1 MIFLGLEGMTEM
13 KTNQCGNTMIEA
25 MAAIAIVGV
34 LTVAGL
40 KLAASLFDLFKQ
52 NMVVNEIRE
61 LQKNISARYSAD
73 GDYTALGEADLDQ
86 LIKDKIIPNQMV
98 ADGKIFHS
106 LSGEVSVGPSALE
119 DYYFQVT
126 FYELSTRGCLNL
138 SQINWTTSQNTA
150 QLIQLQVNDKV
161 FKLPIKDVSVTA
173 DNALPMNVSKA
184 SGACKSGKVNT
195 ITWTFL

>member
-13 KTNQCGNTMIEA
+13 KTNQCGSTMIEA

-126 FYELSTRGCLNL
+126 FY
-138 SQINWTTSQNTA
+138 
-150 QLIQLQVNDKV
+150 
-161 FKLPIKDVSVTA
+161 
-173 DNALPMNVSKA
+173 
-184 SGACKSGKVNT
+184 
-195 ITWTFL
+195 